1 METFTL
7 NNGILKAVFLS
18 YGAILHELWIKNK
31 NGSTIDIIQ
40 GLQKPEDY
48 LNDSWSRGAIIG
60 RYAGRLENPIM
71 IEEKSI
77 SIENN
82 QGVLLHSGQS
92 GWNTKEWEVIHDKK
106 PNSIRFKY
114 RCNEGNSGF
123 PGNIEAEINYRLKDN
138 RICLD
143 YFLSLI
149 HI

>member
-1 METFTL
+1 
-7 NNGILKAVFLS
+7 
-18 YGAILHELWIKNK
+18 
-31 NGSTIDIIQ
+31 
-40 GLQKPEDY
+40 
-48 LNDSWSRGAIIG
+48 
-60 RYAGRLENPIM
+60 M

-82 QGVLLHSGQS
+82 QGVLLHGGQS

-123 PGNIEAEINYRLKDN
+123 PGNIEAEINYTLKDN

-143 YFLSLI
+143 YFATTDAPT
-149 HI
+149 HINLTNHTKNSQMQNMLFSFLVPLKLESKLVQMNL